1 MMLGRGGSGSR
12 VLGGRLFRHS
22 ASSSPSLRR
31 NDLSVRVANSN
42 KTRKGPSFF
51 DEADVDAPVMRRR
64 DNADPL
70 KDDTPMWKQ
79 NYRPHFDKLDEE
91 TDRLLNGTEEEES
104 EFAAAMRKRDEA
116 KAAGNGLGFVDIET
130 QLDNAFSEGGGIER
144 AKEQTQTPAAK
155 GKPRAKAG
163 STSLPDVF
171 DPRTRRLRVVT
182 RNDLFGSG
190 KGKEV
195 TPEVL
200 EKMQKSGQNIYYAPT
215 KRERAAW
222 KKNDKYAI
230 NYVADAEELML
241 ENKLRAEE
249 AERKRLAY
257 MAEYQALKGEFLLA
271 TATTGI
277 LTVAIVYT
285 SVGFKMDLTV
295 SAALGAIGA
304 FTYSR
309 FLTQSADGSS
319 PPRLAVPLV
328 LCMGWNRWE
337 ALFADDVGFHL
348 SLLYMS
354 IGFFTYKGSNVW
366 QVIRAFLPIE
376 DPEPAPLPLPTE
388 GDATSSWDED
398 ALSSFDEEGR
408 AKARTSFDK
417 IREQIV

>member
-1 MMLGRGGSGSR
+1 MG
-12 VLGGRLFRHS
+12 
-22 ASSSPSLRR
+22 
-31 NDLSVRVANSN
+31 
-42 KTRKGPSFF
+42 
-51 DEADVDAPVMRRR
+51 
-64 DNADPL
+64 
-70 KDDTPMWKQ
+70 
-79 NYRPHFDKLDEE
+79 
-91 TDRLLNGTEEEES
+91 
-104 EFAAAMRKRDEA
+104 
-116 KAAGNGLGFVDIET
+116 
-130 QLDNAFSEGGGIER
+130 
-144 AKEQTQTPAAK
+144 
-155 GKPRAKAG
+155 
-163 STSLPDVF
+163 
-171 DPRTRRLRVVT
+171 
-182 RNDLFGSG
+182 
-190 KGKEV
+190 
-195 TPEVL
+195 EVL

-222 KKNDKYAI
+222 KKNEKYAI

-285 SVGFKMDLTV
+285 SVGFQMDLTV

-304 FTYSR
+304 LTYSR
-309 FLTQSADGSS
+309 FLTQSADG
-319 PPRLAVPLV
+319 
-328 LCMGWNRWE
+328 
-337 ALFADDVGFHL
+337 VGVHL
-348 SLLYMS
+348 SLLYIS

-417 IREQIV
+417 MREQIV